1 VKNVSDEI
9 CRENQNTLFGSIIFY
24 EHCAVYE
31 IMWKNILEPD
41 VTEDNMAHAH
51 CMPDI

>member
-1 VKNVSDEI
+1 MKNVSETFVEKI
-9 CRENQNTLFGSIIFY
+9 RTHFFVSRIFY
-24 EHCAVYE
+24 EHFALYE

-51 CMPDI
+51 CMLDT